1 MSDSFRT
8 RVPSAHALGHILTPL
23 AGLAVCAALLILAV
37 SCSRLPPEPAAPAGI
52 ANLNEEGWREVKVR
66 HQNRVLLVNFWATWC
81 EPCREEF
88 PALVRLHSTY
98 RGRGFSL
105 VAISM
110 DEPESVTEIKAF
122 LKSEG
127 AQFGSYRHNFQDFG
141 AFIDTV
147 NPQWGGGIPASFLFD
162 RNGKLVAAWQGATSY
177 EEFEQAVKPLLP
189 PSGFAPRLVWSSPI
203 KE

>member
-1 MSDSFRT
+1 MT
-8 RVPSAHALGHILTPL
+8 NLGRVL
-23 AGLAVCAALLILAV
+23 AGLAMCAAVLVLTA
-37 SCSRLPPEPAAPAGI
+37 SCSRVPPEPAAPAGVVNI
-52 ANLNEEGWREVKVR
+52 NEEAWREVKAR
-66 HQNRVLLVNFWATWC
+66 HHDRVLLVNFWATWC

-98 RGRGFSL
+98 RGKGLSL

-110 DEPESVTEIKAF
+110 DEPESVKEIEQF

-147 NPQWGGGIPASFLFD
+147 NPKWGGGIPASFLYD
-162 RNGKLVAAWQGATSY
+162 RNGKLVVSWQGATNY
-177 EEFEQAVKPLLP
+177 KEFQEAVEPLLP
-189 PSGFAPRLVWSSPI
+189 
-203 KE
+203 